1 MNSTASTF
9 TPTTAPINT
18 TLSIDGMSC
27 GHCVGRVTKALSGIG
42 GIEVKNVAVGSAQ
55 IAAADPVAVKAA
67 LASLA
72 EAGYPARA
80 TQAMAASSPG
90 IAPKSGG
97 CCGGGGAASAS
108 TNPNTAGGK
117 TSCCG

>member
-55 IAAADPVAVKAA
+55 IAAADPVAVKTA

-80 TQAMAASSPG
+80 TQVMAASPPS
-90 IAPKSGG
+90 IAPKGGG
-97 CCGGGGAASAS
+97 CCGGGAASAS
-108 TNPNTAGGK
+108 ANPNTAGGK